1 MTKWLLLV
9 AAVACEVTASLA
21 LKGALDRPS
30 LYAVV
35 AVGYL
40 TSLVFLTA
48 VLQRGVPLGVAY
60 GIWGALGVAATAVMS
75 TLIFDESLTGVMV
88 LGMAIVVVGVLTVEL
103 GSHAATRDQRQRAAR

>member
-1 MTKWLLLV
+1 VTKWLLLV

-103 GSHAATRDQRQRAAR
+103 GSHAASRDQRQRAAR